1 MTHKPSDQLR
11 ESLSALVDNET
22 SELELRRILKHIG
35 ADEAMREQWRRYHI
49 IGSAMRRE
57 RDVSSAGGLAQS
69 VMAAIAEDQTAV
81 SAPEIEPSNTTSAK
95 VPQTQQSWK
104 NWIGKSA
111 VAASFAA
118 VMVLGFNVMDSG
130 SPLVDQPVVAEA
142 AMDQSMGLGAN
153 QQVVASAPLGF
164 DIPVPGSRTVASGF
178 NGAAQSGDA
187 RTRVVNQTNDDLTDP
202 ATQAFL
208 NYLLIEHVER
218 ASVNGN
224 LGMLPFARVSKMT
237 ESN

>member
-1 MTHKPSDQLR
+1 MTHKPTDQLL

-35 ADEAMREQWRRYHI
+35 ADETMREQWRRHHI
-49 IGSAMRRE
+49 IGSALRRE
-57 RDVSSAGGLAQS
+57 RDVSSGGGIAEA

-81 SAPEIEPSNTTSAK
+81 APPKSSSDSETASARRSNSE
-95 VPQTQQSWK
+95 QSWK

-118 VMVLGFNVMDSG
+118 VMVLGFNAMDSG
-130 SPLVDQPVVAEA
+130 SPLLDQPALADAGVDQSVE
-142 AMDQSMGLGAN
+142 LGTN
-153 QQVVASAPLGF
+153 RVVASAPLGF

-178 NGAAQSGDA
+178 NGAPQSGDA
-187 RTRVVNQTNDDLTDP
+187 RARAVAQSSDDLTDP

-224 LGMLPFARVSKMT
+224 LGLLPFARVSKMT